1 MIFKNVDF
9 HNIDEL
15 YQHECVEGALLGRI
29 PESLVKK
36 LSVGGQ
42 MMMVCPSGSEI
53 RFVSDTYP
61 VKITLSLDKMA
72 KKIGHGIVTEA
83 RIFFGTFQ
91 TLQRFVIPLQKTT
104 LEIIMPPDFLKMA
117 KNIAVNAPFSP
128 NVCRV
133 RLWGT
138 ATGAPVRFHGIET
151 KGNIRPPKAEE
162 LPKLRYLAYG
172 TSLTQGFYASEPQLS
187 YVNLVGCHLGVDV
200 INLGTSCSA
209 YCEHEMADYIAGRSD
224 WDFATLDLS
233 LNMVGVFSPEK
244 FSERVRYMINK
255 VAGSNSKRPVFCITI
270 MPYIGDYIAMKKKPE
285 IYRRLLREAVAA
297 SSLDNVYLVEG
308 PELMPDVAGGF
319 CPDMVHLGDYG
330 MIQIAQNLAEKLKPT
345 LQSRGL
351 LD

>member
-15 YQHECVEGALLGRI
+15 YQHEGVEGALLGRI
-29 PESLVKK
+29 PDNLVKK
-36 LSVGGQ
+36 LSIGGQ

-61 VKITLSLDKMA
+61 VRITLSLDKMA
-72 KKIGHGIVTEA
+72 KKLGDGIITEA

-91 TLQRFVIPLQKTT
+91 TQQRFVIPMQKTT

-117 KNIAVNAPFSP
+117 KKVSAGAPFSP

-133 RLWGT
+133 RFWGST
-138 ATGAPVRFHGIET
+138 TGSPIRFHNIET

-209 YCEHEMADYIAGRSD
+209 YCEPEMADYIAGRND

-255 VAGSNSKRPVFCITI
+255 VAGSNRKRPVFCITI
-270 MPYIGDYIAMKKKPE
+270 MPYIGDYIEMKKKPE
-285 IYRRLLREAVAA
+285 VYRRLLREAVKACA
-297 SSLDNVYLVEG
+297 LDNVYLIEG
-308 PELMPDVAGGF
+308 PELMPNVAGGF

-330 MIQIAQNLAEKLKPT
+330 MIQIGQNLAEKLKPV
-345 LQSRGL
+345 LQSRGI

>member
-15 YQHECVEGALLGRI
+15 YNHGGVEGVLLGRI
-29 PESLVKK
+29 PDTLVKK
-36 LSVGGQ
+36 LSIGGQ

-61 VKITLSLDKMA
+61 VRITLSLDKMA
-72 KKIGHGIVTEA
+72 KKLGDGIITEA

-104 LEIIMPPDFLKMA
+104 MEIIMPPDFIKMA
-117 KNIAVNAPFSP
+117 EKVAVGAPFSP
-128 NVCRV
+128 HVCRV

-138 ATGAPVRFHGIET
+138 TTGSPVRFHNITT
-151 KGNIRPPKAEE
+151 KGNLRPPKAEE

-172 TSLTQGFYASEPQLS
+172 TSLTQGFYASEPQLT
-187 YVNLVGCHLGVDV
+187 YINLVGCSLGADV

-209 YCEHEMADYIAGRSD
+209 YCEPEMADYIAGRSD

-255 VAGSNSKRPVFCITI
+255 VAGSNRKRPVVCITI
-270 MPYIGDYIAMKKKPE
+270 KPYIGDYIAMKKKPE

-319 CPDMVHLGDYG
+319 APDMVHLGDYG
-330 MIQIAQNLAEKLKPT
+330 MIQIAQNLAEKLKPI